1 MEDYSFEEEMRKSRD
16 SIKKMREF
24 TDDEWFL
31 SHLRGVSNS
40 LENIQEL
47 YEEALR
53 YNGAALKD
61 RDRFELC
68 YAQLAGLNE
77 QFTAFG
83 RKRPESAC
91 GSFKAQQVNRVLEPL
106 KALMEEDMGIALSL
120 ISEENEQTYSDVS
133 LLLRTYLDL
142 GSSFAWRHYKKKYDS
157 RGRELPAVGQG
168 YGHG

>member
-1 MEDYSFEEEMRKSRD
+1 MEDCSFEEEIQRIRD
-16 SIKKMREF
+16 SLKKMREA
-24 TDDEWFL
+24 TDD
-31 SHLRGVSNS
+31 V
-40 LENIQEL
+40 ENIQEL

-68 YAQLAGLNE
+68 YSQLAGLNE

-106 KALMEEDMGIALSL
+106 KTLMEQDMGIELSL

-133 LLLRTYLDL
+133 LLIRMYLDL
-142 GSSFAWRHYKKKYDS
+142 GASFAWRHYNKKYDI
-157 RGRELPAVGQG
+157 RGREVPSLEYG